1 MTMDTKQFDLD
12 ALKRQLSKGE
22 GDGWLSMHARHIPAL
37 LAECERLQGLC
48 DKYKTGLR
56 NIAMASLSPTTPFE
70 HLMQMA
76 KMVLENPE
84 AVKESKSFKAQR
96 DRLRGALKKV
106 TNAFEKHYVMPPLRK
121 SLDIARAAL
130 AGEGDDNS
138 E

>member
-1 MTMDTKQFDLD
+1 MTMNEDHVW
-12 ALKRQLSKGE
+12 LKSDR
-22 GDGWLSMHARHIPAL
+22 DVI
-37 LAECERLQGLC
+37 AECKRLTAEVERLTAEVEAINDNRKGL
-48 DKYKTGLR
+48 
-56 NIAMASLSPTTPFE
+56 I
-70 HLMQMA
+70 
-76 KMVLENPE
+76 KMVRRLEAE
-84 AVKESKSFKAQR
+84 R